1 MKMIQFKSIPTSPL
15 LLCYQLQNWKQD
27 GQHLSVLFHKGPPH
41 SPQKWILMLWGRLK
55 VHKAQV
61 SLQYVIFTSYL
72 HNQSTL
78 EHNLNRFRKLHFRA
92 TTFIVDLFLEF
103 GHVTTLPMTYWL
115 DSDRYNHLYVL
126 FFTFWLENTNISLF
140 GHLPLDLNASPNNI
154 AQHSYFFFLILCVLY
169 LFFI

>member
-41 SPQKWILMLWGRLK
+41 FPQDWILMLWGRLK

-78 EHNLNRFRKLHFRA
+78 KDNLNRFWKLQFRA
-92 TTFIVDLFLEF
+92 TTFVVDLFLEF
-103 GHVTTLPMTYWL
+103 GHVATLPMTYWL
-115 DSDRYNHLYVL
+115 DSDRYNHRYVL
-126 FFTFWLENTNISLF
+126 FLHLLVRKHQYSLL
-140 GHLPLDLNASPNNI
+140 GHLPLDLNASLNNI
-154 AQHSYFFFLILCVLY
+154 DQHSYFFLLIFSLLY